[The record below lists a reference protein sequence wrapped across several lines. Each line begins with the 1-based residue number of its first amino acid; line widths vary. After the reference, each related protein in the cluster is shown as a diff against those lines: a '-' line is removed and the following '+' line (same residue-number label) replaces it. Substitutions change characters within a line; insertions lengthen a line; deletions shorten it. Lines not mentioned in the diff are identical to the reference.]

1 MERNNNKV
9 ECSNCKAKI
18 LKSSLTKHKKSKK
31 CIQFSI
37 FINPIDNEETYN
49 QDQSQNNT
57 TESISSEEQPE
68 PVEKTN
74 NNVVID
80 LMLKQKMQKE
90 KIKNMCMRIWDE
102 VTIERENEKKKREQ
116 IIQEEYDNTDIE
128 LMEALNSSM
137 EALNSSMESM

>member
-1 MERNNNKV
+1 MERINNQV
-9 ECSNCKAKI
+9 ECSNCKAI
-18 LKSSLTKHKKSKK
+18 VQKSSLNKHKKSKK
-31 CIQFSI
+31 CMQFSI
-37 FINPIDNEETYN
+37 FINPIDNQETYN
-49 QDQSQNNT
+49 DNT

-68 PVEKTN
+68 PVEN

-102 VTIERENEKKKREQ
+102 VTIERENLKKKREQ

-137 EALNSSMESM
+137 ESM

>member
-1 MERNNNKV
+1 MERINNQV
-9 ECSNCKAKI
+9 ECSNCKAI
-18 LKSSLTKHKKSKK
+18 VQKSSLNKHKKSKK
-31 CIQFSI
+31 CMQFSI
-37 FINPIDNEETYN
+37 FINPIDNQETLYE
-49 QDQSQNNT
+49 DQSQDNT
-57 TESISSEEQPE
+57 TDSISSEEQPE
-68 PVEKTN
+68 PVEN

-102 VTIERENEKKKREQ
+102 VTIERENLKKEREQ
-116 IIQEEYDNTDIE
+116 IIQDEYDNTDIE